1 MKKKIEVLVTMML
14 SESQLSRLS
23 EKCHIVQAGWGSTG
37 YRLSEEEL
45 CNRISDVDIL
55 LVGYE
60 KVTNRVIKSAP
71 NLKLIGV
78 ARANPAN
85 IEMATANALKIPV
98 LHTPGRNAIAAAEFT
113 IGLMLSQARQISNG
127 DRLLRSGKY
136 LAKTREELYIEN
148 PEEDVIWD
156 IDGDSPYTNLKGV
169 ELCGKTLG
177 LIGFGNVASRVS
189 QLAIAFGMKVI
200 CYTPPRDEE
209 RARNQGVTI
218 VPLKQ
223 LFSESD
229 FISVHCS
236 VTPDTKSI
244 LDAEA
249 FSLMKNTAY
258 IINTSRA
265 TMIDQIAFLYA
276 LEEGQIRGAALDV
289 FWYEPL
295 PENHP
300 LLKLENVT
308 LTPHL
313 AGATHEVPERHSRML
328 VDDVIAWME
337 GRIPR
342 NVFNKMNLKRI

>member
-1 MKKKIEVLVTMML
+1 MKEPLKVLVTMTL
-14 SESQLSRLS
+14 SETQLSRLS
-23 EKCHIVQAGWGSTG
+23 EKCHIIQAGWGSTG

-45 CNRISDVDIL
+45 CNRICDVDIL

-60 KVTNRVIKSAP
+60 KVTNLVIESAS

-85 IEMATANALKIPV
+85 IEMATANARKIPV

-113 IGLMLSQARQISNG
+113 IGLILSQSRHISKG
-127 DRLLRSGKY
+127 ERLLRSGKY
-136 LAKTREELYIEN
+136 LAKPRTDLYEEN

-169 ELCGKTLG
+169 ELYGKTLG
-177 LIGFGNVASRVS
+177 LIGFGNVASRVA
-189 QLAIAFGMKVI
+189 QLAIAFGMNVI
-200 CYTPPRDEE
+200 CYTPHCDEE

-218 VPLKQ
+218 VPLKR

-236 VTPDTKSI
+236 VTPDTKAI

-265 TMIDQIAFLYA
+265 TMIDQKAFLYA
-276 LEEGQIRGAALDV
+276 LEVGQIRGAALDV
-289 FWYEPL
+289 YWYEPL

-308 LTPHL
+308 LTPHI
-313 AGATHEVPERHSRML
+313 AGATHEVPERHSLML
-328 VDDVIAWME
+328 IDDVIDWME
-337 GRIPR
+337 GRTPR
-342 NVFNKMNLKRI
+342 NVFNKMYIK

>member
-1 MKKKIEVLVTMML
+1 MKKPVKILVTMML
-14 SESQLSRLS
+14 SDSQMSRLS
-23 EKCHIVQAGWGSTG
+23 EKCQIIQAGWGKTG
-37 YRLSEEEL
+37 YRLSEDEL

-60 KVTNRVIKSAP
+60 KVTKRVIESAP

-78 ARANPAN
+78 SRANPAN
-85 IEMATANALKIPV
+85 VEISAANARKIPV
-98 LHTPGRNAIAAAEFT
+98 LYTPGRNAIAAAEFT
-113 IGLMLSQARQISNG
+113 IGLLLSQARQISKG

-136 LAKTREELYIEN
+136 LAKTRADLYAEN

-156 IDGDSPYTNLKGV
+156 IDGDSPYTSLKGV

-177 LIGFGNVASRVS
+177 LIGFGNVASRVA
-189 QLAIAFGMKVI
+189 QLAIAFGMNVI
-200 CYTPPRDEE
+200 CYTPSLDEE
-209 RARNQGVTI
+209 RAKKQGVGI
-218 VPLKQ
+218 VSLKQ

-236 VTPDTKSI
+236 VTPDTKAI
-244 LDAEA
+244 LNAEA
-249 FSLMKNTAY
+249 FSLMKNKPY

-265 TMIDQIAFLYA
+265 TMIDQEAFLYA
-276 LEEGQIRGAALDV
+276 LENGQISGAALDV

-300 LLKLENVT
+300 LLKFESVT

-313 AGATHEVPERHSRML
+313 AGATHETPERHSRML

-337 GRIPR
+337 GRVPR
-342 NVFNKMNLKRI
+342 NVFNKILLDQ